1 MLQKIKKVLSILLA
15 VCFLATVTAGAVSA
29 HADNSGNCIVHEDHN
44 KQVSKKVIKPVQKPV
59 TKKVVKSVKK
69 PVTKKVVKPVKK
81 LVTKKVVKPVQKPVT
96 KSVPKTRL

>member
-1 MLQKIKKVLSILLA
+1 MLQKIKKVLAILLA

-29 HADNSGNCIVHEDHN
+29 HADTSGNCVVHEDHN

-59 TKKVVKSVKK
+59 TKKVVQPVKK
-69 PVTKKVVKPVKK
+69 SVTKKVVQPVK
-81 LVTKKVVKPVQKPVT
+81 KPVT